1 MNNYQEY
8 KKIKADQEAVLKP
21 IEDKLSSYPR
31 GEMGLVSE
39 HIRLSPEYIQ
49 IKAMFKAEFQKLQAI
64 NKEGTKR
71 FKKEILAEVIAKRK
85 IGVIIPLEH
94 AYNGTVTLPAE
105 VMAILD
111 SLTGD
116 EGYDGLKAIN
126 DKLKPLGYGI
136 RYGLDAQVTDVVR
149 IGGTYTPDQH
159 TIEDLERMAD
169 KLNQQGNTEWRAG

>member
-1 MNNYQEY
+1 MERIHNTSDKQVTRTTMNNYQEY

-85 IGVIIPLEH
+85 KGIDSYLDIHKDPVCSMFDLGFVYWWGQKTMGSPFYSEECRNARLLGIAFMLTMPEDMIG
-94 AYNGTVTLPAE
+94 
-105 VMAILD
+105 
-111 SLTGD
+111 
-116 EGYDGLKAIN
+116 
-126 DKLKPLGYGI
+126 
-136 RYGLDAQVTDVVR
+136 
-149 IGGTYTPDQH
+149 
-159 TIEDLERMAD
+159 
-169 KLNQQGNTEWRAG
+169 